1 MYKIMII
8 DDDIPMLKYLRTIV
22 DWNELGLEL
31 VYESSSSVQALE
43 VLEEMKPHM
52 ILTDIGLPQMD
63 GIELATK
70 VREHD
75 PLTRVI
81 FLTCHE
87 DFHYAKKAVRLKA
100 DDYLIKDELT
110 PKQLEDSLLKAISQ
124 IEKQTQTEE
133 GFYKENVIRNIEFLK
148 ETFIHDLTREVSTQ
162 LLDEYIA
169 KLNMSWKDPHFKIAL
184 GYLPQKQ
191 GDHVNNYHED
201 IKEIYDALLEYFKV
215 DDQITVFVNEGH
227 VAIFMNYQQSI
238 KFEAQ
243 SYLNEH
249 LEMAIKYCDNTC
261 NESVSFIT
269 TKQYFSLD
277 ELGKSYQQLIDDKHH
292 YFYHDPHGL
301 QVVDVEEAYTS
312 IPLGNLL
319 ALKKDHLL
327 EAVKNSDPVT
337 IKRLVNEIEEN
348 IRQNNIEPKDVLKGF
363 IKFML
368 LFKVGS
374 NYFDDDE
381 LFTKQVQRC
390 WSMSEAVDVFKATL
404 IKLAM
409 ENQPLRPTSNEAKK
423 IYEIDDYIA
432 NNLTKNIRA
441 VDMAKHLYFNPSYFS
456 RYFKRLTGDTFTD
469 HVHRYKMKAACR
481 YLLNSNEPI
490 ENIGL
495 KVGFQERTYFSKVFK
510 KYIGETPSQYRNSH
524 KIV

>member
-1 MYKIMII
+1 MII

-22 DWNELGLEL
+22 NWSELGLEL
-31 VYESSSSVQALE
+31 VYESSSSVKALE
-43 VLEEMKPHM
+43 VLEEIKPDI

-70 VREHD
+70 IREHCHV
-75 PLTRVI
+75 TRFI

-87 DFHYAKKAVRLKA
+87 DFHYAKKAVKLNA

-124 IEKQTQTEE
+124 IEKQTDYEE
-133 GFYKENVIRNIEFLK
+133 AFYKENVIRNIDFLK
-148 ETFIHDLTREVSTQ
+148 ETFMHDLTRDVSTQ
-162 LLDEYIA
+162 LLKEYITR
-169 KLNMSWKDPHFKIAL
+169 LNLSWEDPHFRMAI
-184 GYLPQKQ
+184 GYLQQKPT
-191 GDHVNNYHED
+191 DNDTD
-201 IKEIYDALLEYFKV
+201 IKEIYDTLLEYFKT
-215 DDQITVFVNEGH
+215 DEQIAVFENEGH
-227 VAIFMNYQQSI
+227 VVVFMNYQQSI

-243 SYLNEH
+243 SYLTER
-249 LEMAIKYCDNTC
+249 LETAMKYCEEKC
-261 NESVSFIT
+261 NESISFIT
-269 TKQYFSLD
+269 PKQYFLLN
-277 ELGKSYQQLIDDKHH
+277 ELGKSYQQLLDEKHH
-292 YFYHDPHGL
+292 YFYHDPNGL
-301 QVVDVEEAYTS
+301 QVVDLEEAYTS

-319 ALKKDHLL
+319 ELKKRHLL
-327 EAVKNSDPVT
+327 EAVNNGDPTT
-337 IKRLVNEIEEN
+337 IKQLVEEIEEN
-348 IRQNNIEPKDVLKGF
+348 ISLNNIEPRDVLKGF
-363 IKFML
+363 VKFML

-381 LFTKQVQRC
+381 LSVKQLQNC
-390 WSMSEAVDVFKATL
+390 WSMRESVDIFKGML

-409 ENQPLRPTSNEAKK
+409 ENQPLRPTSNDAKK